1 VPAAEG
7 AGRSSGPAATPNA
20 DVYVVVPALDEAT
33 VLGAVLEELL
43 ATFPNVVVVDDGS
56 RDGSAEIAHQAGAWV
71 ARHPMNL
78 GQGAA
83 LRTGLEVALRFPDAR
98 YFVTFDS
105 DGQHRVDDAVRMV
118 DLLRHSDVQIVF
130 GSRFLEPGSEPPSRA
145 KRLLLRAA
153 RAYTNRRSGLRL
165 TDAHNGLRAFDREV
179 AQALELRFYGMAH
192 ASEIADIVGRRGF
205 PYTEIPIDVL
215 YTDYSVGKGQS
226 MVNSINILFDLFWRR

>member
-1 VPAAEG
+1 VPVVEG
-7 AGRSSGPAATPNA
+7 AGPTSGSAANA
-20 DVYVVVPALDEAT
+20 EVWVVVPAHNEAP
-33 VLGAVLEELL
+33 VLGGVLAELL

-56 RDGSAEIAHQAGAWV
+56 QDGSAEIAHRAGAWV

-105 DGQHRVDDAVRMV
+105 DGQHRVGDAARMV
-118 DLLRHSDVQIVF
+118 DLLRQSDAQIVF
-130 GSRFLEPGSEPPSRA
+130 GSRFLTPGGEPPSRA
-145 KRLLLRAA
+145 KRYLLRAA
-153 RAYTNRRSGLRL
+153 RAYTNRRSGLQL

-179 AQALELRFYGMAH
+179 ARSLQLRFYGMAH
-192 ASEIADIVGRRGF
+192 ASEIADIVGNRGF
-205 PYTEIPIDVL
+205 VYAEIPIDVL
-215 YTDYSVGKGQS
+215 YTEYSVSKGQS